1 MPSQQSLVGQNLFKE
16 LLKKVISGKE
26 QESSG
31 KKSKVRQDK
40 VKEGRSMAKAKPK
53 SAAGKS
59 KVKPAPTKKPAT
71 KSKPSTTVT
80 AKAATPKTVTKESPR
95 SKPVANTPAPKA
107 PVAKTPVKPV
117 LKTDAKAPVKAPV
130 KAPAKTPATKSPA
143 VAVSPKSTM
152 GKVAPLTSKAAP
164 KPTPTIMKSPAKA
177 AHDEDEAPT
186 SPKRMGISTDIFSEE
201 ELTQFRNMLNEEKRK
216 ILAKAKMATASGN
229 IALEKDE
236 MYDEV
241 DLASAT
247 VEQNLT
253 LRLLDR
259 DRKLLAEIDHAIDK
273 IDTGDYGFCEGTG
286 EVIPKRRLELRPWTR
301 HSVKYKEQLE
311 RMKKSGRGVA
321 DEDETF

>member
-16 LLKKVISGKE
+16 LLKKVMSGKE
-26 QESSG
+26 QDSSG
-31 KKSKVRQDK
+31 KKSKAQQDK
-40 VKEGRSMAKAKPK
+40 VKEGRSMAKTKPK
-53 SAAGKS
+53 STATKATSKASAKASGKS
-59 KVKPAPTKKPAT
+59 AQAKKPAAKTKPVAKVVAKPAPK
-71 KSKPSTTVT
+71 
-80 AKAATPKTVTKESPR
+80 
-95 SKPVANTPAPKA
+95 SKPVAKVAAKPAPK
-107 PVAKTPVKPV
+107 PVVKPG
-117 LKTDAKAPVKAPV
+117 AKSQVPAAKL
-130 KAPAKTPATKSPA
+130 PAKSKDLE
-143 VAVSPKSTM
+143 PKTT
-152 GKVAPLTSKAAP
+152 GKVAPLTTKPVPKPIP
-164 KPTPTIMKSPAKA
+164 KPTPTIAKSAPKISKPAA
-177 AHDEDEAPT
+177 FVEADEAPAV
-186 SPKRMGISTDIFSEE
+186 PKRTSISTDIFSEE
-201 ELTQFRNMLNEEKRK
+201 ELTTFRNMLNEEKRK

-321 DEDETF
+321 DEDEAF

>member
-1 MPSQQSLVGQNLFKE
+1 
-16 LLKKVISGKE
+16 
-26 QESSG
+26 
-31 KKSKVRQDK
+31 
-40 VKEGRSMAKAKPK
+40 MAKAKPK

-59 KVKPAPTKKPAT
+59 KVKPAPTKKPAA
-71 KSKPSTTVT
+71 KSKPSTTAT
-80 AKAATPKTVTKESPR
+80 AKSAPSKTVTKEAPR
-95 SKPVANTPAPKA
+95 SKPVAKAPAPKA
-107 PVAKTPVKPV
+107 PVAK
-117 LKTDAKAPVKAPV
+117 APVKAPGKEPIKAPL
-130 KAPAKTPATKSPA
+130 KAPAKTPATKSPVA
-143 VAVSPKSTM
+143 AVSSKSTM

-177 AHDEDEAPT
+177 THDEDEAPT
-186 SPKRMGISTDIFSEE
+186 SPKRTGISTDIFSEE

>member
-1 MPSQQSLVGQNLFKE
+1 
-16 LLKKVISGKE
+16 
-26 QESSG
+26 
-31 KKSKVRQDK
+31 
-40 VKEGRSMAKAKPK
+40 MAKAKTKSGAKKAKPVKKSPVKKSPAKKTAAVKTAKKTNSKSKGTPVKKTKPVAKAVSK
-53 SAAGKS
+53 SA
-59 KVKPAPTKKPAT
+59 PAKK
-71 KSKPSTTVT
+71 
-80 AKAATPKTVTKESPR
+80 
-95 SKPVANTPAPKA
+95 SKPVAQ
-107 PVAKTPVKPV
+107 AKTK
-117 LKTDAKAPVKAPV
+117 AAPVKKVAKDSGSSAGKKLVTKPGKPTPV
-130 KAPAKTPATKSPA
+130 IPTKVEKPIAAKPAGKSGG
-143 VAVSPKSTM
+143 
-152 GKVAPLTSKAAP
+152 GKVAPIAPKVAPLSISVKPAASSLVKSARLDDADDAPAAP
-164 KPTPTIMKSPAKA
+164 VPMG
-177 AHDEDEAPT
+177 T
-186 SPKRMGISTDIFSEE
+186 SADIFTPD
-201 ELTQFRNMLNEEKRK
+201 ELTTFRNMLNEEKRK
-216 ILAKAKMATASGN
+216 ILAKAKSATASGN

-321 DEDETF
+321 DEDEAF

>member
-1 MPSQQSLVGQNLFKE
+1 MPSQQSLVGQDLFKE

-31 KKSKVRQDK
+31 KKSKAHQDK
-40 VKEGRSMAKAKPK
+40 VKEGRSMAKAKSK

-59 KVKPAPTKKPAT
+59 KAKPAPTKKPVA
-71 KSKPSTTVT
+71 KSKPSSVKTKVAP
-80 AKAATPKTVTKESPR
+80 AKSVTKNAPR
-95 SKPVANTPAPKA
+95 SKPVAKGPAPKA
-107 PVAKTPVKPV
+107 PVAKTP
-117 LKTDAKAPVKAPV
+117 
-130 KAPAKTPATKSPA
+130 ATKSPVA
-143 VAVSPKSTM
+143 AVSPKVTP
-152 GKVAPLTSKAAP
+152 GKVAPLTSKTAP
-164 KPTPTIMKSPAKA
+164 KPTPTIMKSAPKVIAT
-177 AHDEDEAPT
+177 HDEYEAPA
-186 SPKRMGISTDIFSEE
+186 SPKRMGTSTDIFSEE

-216 ILAKAKMATASGN
+216 ILHKAKLATASGN